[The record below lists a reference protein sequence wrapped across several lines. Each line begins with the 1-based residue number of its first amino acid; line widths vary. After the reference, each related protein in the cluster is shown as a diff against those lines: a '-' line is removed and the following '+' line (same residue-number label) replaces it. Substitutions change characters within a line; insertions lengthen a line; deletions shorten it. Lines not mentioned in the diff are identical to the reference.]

1 MKLVDQ
7 WRLVEENLP
16 SDWDAVRLALTAE
29 SPGDLPR
36 AAQVL
41 GPLAPGR
48 SGETLVFDV
57 RRAGG
62 ASGPEAARRLFDR
75 LDGDRVWCHITAGEV
90 SSSAAEP
97 VAPAGAEAPPLAE
110 QLEAELA
117 RLPADWSDLLA
128 EIELDSSDYLD
139 RGALLCAPV
148 NPSRDGDRLAFLFR
162 CARRAGYGVA
172 PQMARRCLQRCDAEG
187 ITGRVRVLRVLSET
201 DNVATQGPVWLVGGS
216 VR

>member
-7 WRLVEENLP
+7 WRVVEENLP
-16 SDWDAVRLALTAE
+16 QDWDEVRLTLTTE

-41 GPLAPGR
+41 GPLTPGR
-48 SGETLVFDV
+48 AGSALVLHV

-75 LDGDRVWCHITAGEV
+75 LDRDRVWCHIAPGEV
-90 SSSAAEP
+90 SA
-97 VAPAGAEAPPLAE
+97 APADTGPAAVEAQPLAE
-110 QLEAELA
+110 QLDAELA
-117 RLPADWSDLLA
+117 RLPGDWSDVLA

-148 NPSRDGDRLAFLFR
+148 NPSRDGERLAFLFR

-172 PQMARRCLQRCDAEG
+172 PAMARRCLERCDAEG
-187 ITGRVRVLRVLSET
+187 ITGRVRVLRVLSDT
-201 DNVATQGPVWLVGGS
+201 DNVATQGPVWLVGGR
-216 VR
+216 VL